1 MLNTAKK
8 IASSCSCGS
17 VHKMATDKVY
27 VGKNASSELNEF
39 AKDYKSVLIVCDANT
54 EKYTSLL
61 SDFEKIILPGNSHA
75 NEKGVEP
82 LIKRLEEKEYD
93 LLIACGSGSL
103 HDITRYSANEKN
115 IPFVSFPTAASV
127 DGFVSTVAAMTWGGQ
142 KLSSPAAAPIALFA
156 DEDVFS
162 DAPARLTASG
172 VSDILGKFTALCD
185 WKIAKILTGEKICP
199 EIFGLM
205 EKALEKLEALLER
218 KAAGEFDDNS
228 KEYTGAVMES
238 LVLAGLSMQL
248 QGNSRPASGSEH
260 HLSHLWEMHVIN
272 EPTSAL
278 HGEQVGV
285 ASLILSKFYHE
296 NEGFDFT
303 KVPNF
308 KETFDHSYVENAFGE
323 LTDGILAENLDNNDV
338 TTSPLNF
345 KATKEQ
351 SDRANKEIAAL
362 ISPEKLERY
371 LKIAGAPS
379 TMQELGLPSDK
390 EFICKTLAYAPYVRK
405 RLSLLKIISAKY

>member
-8 IASSCSCGS
+8 IAAFCSCGDKHS
-17 VHKMATDKVY
+17 MVTDTVY
-27 VGKNASSELNEF
+27 VGKNAAQQLNEF
-39 AKDYKSVLIVCDANT
+39 AKSFKSQLIVCDTNT
-54 EKYTSLL
+54 EKYADRLINC
-61 SDFEKIILPGNSHA
+61 ERIVLPGNSHA
-75 NEKGVEP
+75 NELGVAP
-82 LIKRLEEKEYD
+82 LLERLEGGKYD
-93 LLIACGSGSL
+93 LMIACGSGSL
-103 HDITRYSANEKN
+103 HDITRYCGDKMNV
-115 IPFVSFPTAASV
+115 PFVSFPTAASV

-142 KLSSPAAAPIALFA
+142 KLSTPAAAPIALFA

-205 EKALEKLEALLER
+205 ENALEKLEGLLER
-218 KAAGEFDDNS
+218 KAAGEFTDNS

-285 ASLILSKFYHE
+285 ASLLLSKFYHE
-296 NEGFDFT
+296 NEDFDFT
-303 KVPNF
+303 KKPDL
-308 KETFDHSYVENAFGE
+308 KATFDHSYVESAFGE
-323 LTDGILAENLDNNDV
+323 LTDGILAENISEGDIYS
-338 TTSPLNF
+338 SPLNF
-345 KATKEQ
+345 KATREQ
-351 SDRANKEIAAL
+351 SELADREIVSL

-379 TMQELGLPSDK
+379 TLDELGLPNDP
-390 EFICKTLAYAPYVRK
+390 EFVKRTLAYAPYVRK